1 MNDNEEWHEPHNKNK
16 ARDQDTMDVLAGM
29 YGGGGG
35 GDSSDDEYISAEAF
49 FGKVSEK
56 EKKQYN
62 KYHKKNSDSNSKSKS
77 KSTTTTKTPTNAWLD
92 DGEGE
97 GKGEGEGEDWRDTT
111 NDDDEGEPSD
121 SENSTNGQFLE
132 GTTRLSNFQRH
143 QEKLKAQTKQMEEEL
158 LAEKPWAMTGEVGAT
173 SRPTDSLLEAAPEF
187 ERAGK
192 IAPTLSVAHNE
203 EVRKRSGGGG
213 GGDSESE
220 SAKRLTIYS

>member
-77 KSTTTTKTPTNAWLD
+77 KSTTTTKHSKNRR
-92 DGEGE
+92 ENKS
-97 GKGEGEGEDWRDTT
+97 GKRQNRCT
-111 NDDDEGEPSD
+111 
-121 SENSTNGQFLE
+121 
-132 GTTRLSNFQRH
+132 
-143 QEKLKAQTKQMEEEL
+143 
-158 LAEKPWAMTGEVGAT
+158 
-173 SRPTDSLLEAAPEF
+173 
-187 ERAGK
+187 
-192 IAPTLSVAHNE
+192 
-203 EVRKRSGGGG
+203 
-213 GGDSESE
+213 
-220 SAKRLTIYS
+220 